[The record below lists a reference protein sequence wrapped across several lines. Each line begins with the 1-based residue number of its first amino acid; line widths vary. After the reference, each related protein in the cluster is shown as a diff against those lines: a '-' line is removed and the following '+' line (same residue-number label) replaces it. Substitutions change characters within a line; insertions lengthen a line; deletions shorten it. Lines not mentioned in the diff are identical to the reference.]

1 MIEIDRDVWIAA
13 PESMEL
19 KESNRRVLTYSSG
32 ERKSLEAHRFAYEH
46 DPAQRGTAAKIQEI
60 DQKLNTNFW
69 YVCFWLPSGEEK
81 QSADFKSR
89 EEALAWLGEI
99 GLNLRPFPFKEKKE
113 EECKND

>member
-46 DPAQRGTAAKIQEI
+46 GPARQDTAAKIQEI

-81 QSADFKSR
+81 QSADFESR

-113 EECKND
+113 EEE